1 MQVNQE
7 DKENLS
13 VINQTKC
20 KLPSLPFSDIKRDIL
35 KNNYNLSIVFVTEK
49 ISQEFNKKYRKKN
62 KPTNILSFCLSK
74 TEGEILIC
82 PNVVK
87 TQLKD
92 FDRNLREL
100 LGFLVIHGM
109 LHLKGMEHSDKME
122 RAEKKYDQ
130 KYFYRN
136 RCRLINDESR
146 GGRISKGRKKS

>member
-1 MQVNQE
+1 MS
-7 DKENLS
+7 ENLS
-13 VINQTKC
+13 VINKTKC
-20 KLPSLPFSDIKRDIL
+20 KLPSLPFSNIKKDIL
-35 KNNYNLSIVFVTEK
+35 GEKFELSIVFVTEK
-49 ISQEFNKKYRKKN
+49 QSQEFNNRYRNKN
-62 KPTNILSFCLSK
+62 NPTNILSFCLSK

-82 PNVVK
+82 PNIVK

-92 FDRNLREL
+92 FDRNLKEMI
-100 LGFLVIHGM
+100 GFLVIHGM

>member
-1 MQVNQE
+1 MQQV

-13 VINQTKC
+13 VTNKTKC
-20 KLPSLPFSDIKRDIL
+20 KLPSLPFSDIKKDIL
-35 KNNYNLSIVFVTEK
+35 GEKYNVSIVFVTEK

-62 KPTNILSFCLSK
+62 NPTNILSFPLSK

-92 FDRNLREL
+92 FDRNLKEL

-109 LHLKGMEHSDKME
+109 LHLKGLEHSAKME
-122 RAEKKYDQ
+122 REEKKYDQ

-136 RCRLINDESR
+136 RCGIQHYKNSS
-146 GGRISKGRKKS
+146 GRISKGRKKS